1 MKLALRSKLFWFPV
15 AAILFAIGTGG
26 LYLRYVLRHE
36 LESRI
41 EAELLHLAR
50 SARELIV
57 ALEPAP
63 TIAAVDPLADRLGR
77 ATSARVT
84 IIAADGAVLGDS
96 RLSPARVAAIENH
109 GSRPEVRG
117 ALRRQRGLSHRY
129 STTLEKEMLYLAL
142 PFETPRG
149 RGAVRVAMPL
159 GQVDHAMSQLHWLLL
174 VTALLAL
181 GLVVIISALFS
192 RDFGRTLRRLVSSV
206 RRLSEQPG
214 AKLLPVPA
222 RDELGSLIGSV
233 NLVAGELER
242 LVANLAAER
251 DRFQA
256 VLEGLGEGVLAL
268 DGDGRVTHVNSAALH
283 LLELKEAP
291 LGRTLHEAV
300 RAPALHE
307 LVERAAPGRTETQ
320 ELELPLDPPRR
331 LLGRVTRQ
339 RRGGIVVVFHDLTE
353 LRRLETVR
361 KDFVANVSH
370 ELRTPVSVIL
380 ANTETLLDGAL
391 DDREQAAQFL
401 VALRRNA
408 ERLSTLI
415 SDLLALSRIDA
426 GKVPLELGP
435 LSLTELV
442 GRAVDACALAARQKE
457 LTLGS
462 EVTDPTL
469 EVVAD
474 EQALQQVLYNLLDNA
489 VKYTQPG
496 GQIVVRARADSARV
510 RLEVCDN
517 GPGIEPRHRDRI
529 FERFYRVDNGRS
541 REMGGTGL
549 GLAIV
554 KNLVEAMGGEVGV
567 ESAAPRGSVFWIA
580 LDDGAAQPTAA
591 EPTSPSPSPP
601 VAAEEPQPPPAP
613 SPPPALPDDSAPGP
627 ESQRELTEIRKRL
640 LLMVGRVEEM
650 IANAL
655 RALIERDVSLAQK
668 TVRFDRQVNR
678 SEIEIDEMCLALLA
692 RTRPA
697 PAELRFITLALKM
710 VIDLERI
717 GDLAVNICE
726 RAMDLAVKPLLR
738 PYTEISQMA
747 DLVRGML
754 RDAVDAFVDHDADK
768 AQSVIDRDDLVDRLY
783 IHTFREILA
792 LMQRSSQGVERGIHT
807 QAVAKLL
814 ERMADHTTNLAEQV
828 IFMVKGQDIRHAGKL
843 DVR

>member
-26 LYLRYVLRHE
+26 LYLRHVLRHE

-50 SARELIV
+50 SARELII
-57 ALEPAP
+57 ALRPAP

-84 IIAADGAVLGDS
+84 IIAADGVVLGDS
-96 RLSPARVAAIENH
+96 RLSPARVAALENH
-109 GSRPEVRG
+109 GSRPEVRE
-117 ALRRQRGLSHRY
+117 ALRHRRGSSHRF

-142 PFETPRG
+142 PFETPRS

-159 GQVDHAMSQLHWLLL
+159 GQVEHAMSQLHWLLL

-181 GLVVIISALFS
+181 GLAVVISALFS
-192 RDFGRTLRRLVSSV
+192 RDVGRTLRRLVASV

-214 AKLLPVPA
+214 GAKLPVPA
-222 RDELGSLIGSV
+222 RDELGGLIGSV
-233 NLVAGELER
+233 NLMASELEQM
-242 LVANLAAER
+242 VTNLAAER

-283 LLELKEAP
+283 MLELKEAP
-291 LGRTLHEAV
+291 LGRTLHETV

-307 LVERAAPGRTETQ
+307 LVDRAAPGQTETV

-339 RRGGIVVVFHDLTE
+339 RRGGIVIVFHDLTE

-435 LSLTELV
+435 VSLAELV

-457 LTLGS
+457 LTLRS
-462 EVTDPTL
+462 EVADPTL

-496 GQIVVRARADSARV
+496 GQIVVGVRTGGARV
-510 RLEVCDN
+510 RLEVRDD
-517 GPGIEPRHRDRI
+517 GPGIEPRHLDRI
-529 FERFYRVDNGRS
+529 FERFYRVDTGRS

-554 KNLVEAMGGEVGV
+554 KNLIEAMGGEVGV
-567 ESAAPRGSVFWIA
+567 AAATPRGSVFWID
-580 LDDGAAQPTAA
+580 LDDGAAQPPVAEQTA
-591 EPTSPSPSPP
+591 TSPTPP
-601 VAAEEPQPPPAP
+601 AVEEPRTSPARS
-613 SPPPALPDDSAPGP
+613 SPVLPADATPGP

-655 RALIERDVSLAQK
+655 RALVERDVSLAQK

-692 RTRPA
+692 RARPG

-726 RAMDLAVKPLLR
+726 RAMDLAAKPLLR

-792 LMQRSSQGVERGIHT
+792 LMQRSTQGVERGIHT